1 MTAYGRERVRPRLI
15 MDWTHLHLALN
26 HVPVLGT
33 PFLFGLLS
41 WSWARRQSLTL
52 RFCLWL
58 FVGLA
63 AASIAIKFTGD
74 FAAERVGT
82 TSGFNKALIEQHE
95 ESADRATTGVFFMG
109 IVAAVALF
117 LSRGGR
123 AAPNWSLGLLALLAL
138 ATFVLMAR
146 TANFGGH
153 IRHPEIRPPG
163 EVQHGG
169 P

>member
-1 MTAYGRERVRPRLI
+1 

-33 PFLFGLLS
+33 PFLLGFLS
-41 WSWARRQSLTL
+41 WSWARGQAVTL
-52 RFCLWL
+52 RFCLWM
-58 FVGLA
+58 FVVLA

-74 FAAERVGT
+74 FAAEKVVTRQ
-82 TSGFNKALIEQHE
+82 GFDKALIDQHE
-95 ESADRATTGVFFMG
+95 ESADQATAGVFFMG
-109 IVAAVALF
+109 IAAAVALF

-123 AAPNWSLGLLALLAL
+123 ATPKWSLGLLAFFAL
-138 ATFVLMAR
+138 ATFLLMAR

-153 IRHPEIRPPG
+153 IRHPEIRPNAPATIP
-163 EVQHGG
+163 VN

>member
-1 MTAYGRERVRPRLI
+1 

-33 PFLFGLLS
+33 PFLLAWLL
-41 WSWARRQSLTL
+41 WSWARQQEVTL

-58 FVGLA
+58 FVALA

-74 FAAERVGT
+74 FAAEKVATRP
-82 TSGFNKALIEQHE
+82 GFDPALIQRHEQ
-95 ESADRATTGVFFMG
+95 SADQAATGVFFMG
-109 IVAAVALF
+109 VAAGLALF

-123 AAPNWSLGLLALLAL
+123 ATPAWALGALAVLAL
-138 ATFVLMAR
+138 ATFVSMAR

-163 EVQHGG
+163 EERHGG
-169 P
+169 R

>member
-1 MTAYGRERVRPRLI
+1 

-33 PFLFGLLS
+33 PFLLGFFL
-41 WSWARRQSLTL
+41 WSWARGQTVTL

-58 FVGLA
+58 FVVLA

-74 FAAERVGT
+74 FSAEALEKT
-82 TSGFNKALIEQHE
+82 PGFDKALIERHE
-95 ESADRATTGVFFMG
+95 QSADQATTGVFFMG
-109 IVAAVALF
+109 IAAAVALF

-123 AAPNWSLGLLALLAL
+123 TTPKWSLGLLAILAL
-138 ATFVLMAR
+138 ATFLLMVR
-146 TANFGGH
+146 CANFGGH
-153 IRHPEIRPPG
+153 IRHPEIRPAPA
-163 EVQHGG
+163 QT